1 MNAQCSQGPMPSLL
15 GDSCRVHAAPE
26 RLVVVSV
33 MEEIA
38 PHLGG
43 INGPLL
49 VVRASMAFLRAVGGS
64 QGRGPLMSW
73 IPIALAPDLK
83 SFQ

>member
-1 MNAQCSQGPMPSLL
+1 
-15 GDSCRVHAAPE
+15 
-26 RLVVVSV
+26 
-33 MEEIA
+33 
-38 PHLGG
+38 
-43 INGPLL
+43 
-49 VVRASMAFLRAVGGS
+49 MAFLRAVGGS